1 MIKMTPKKWKI
12 PRKLFIIL
20 QIAHWFKRMAI
31 SMILSNLKILP
42 TILRILQKW
51 LKMKRL
57 VQITRLIVLK
67 IAQIQLKI
75 FNKLI
80 NLTRQNHC
88 KMPLIRQQMHQ
99 IQLTA
104 LKTLL
109 WMIKLRVFKIALM
122 AGRMWRAGSMRIVVK
137 VTIFRLQIMILQG
150 MRRMFR

>member
-12 PRKLFIIL
+12 PRKLLIIL

-80 NLTRQNHC
+80 ILTRQNLC

>member
-1 MIKMTPKKWKI
+1 
-12 PRKLFIIL
+12 
-20 QIAHWFKRMAI
+20 
-31 SMILSNLKILP
+31 
-42 TILRILQKW
+42 
-51 LKMKRL
+51 MKRL

-122 AGRMWRAGSMRIVVK
+122 AGRM
-137 VTIFRLQIMILQG
+137 
-150 MRRMFR
+150 